1 MAACPTIHR
10 RLILGRYEEDGA
22 MLESLMTSMNTK
34 VQDGPKR
41 RTARICG
48 KQMLAGSVQCPSTLR
63 SLTALS
69 SEGALANFGRKLT
82 SQETRFWSEVAR
94 IFAEL
99 DNNWQF
105 FQQDI
110 DEFGFDEAAGT
121 VVEPHC

>member
-22 MLESLMTSMNTK
+22 MLESLMTSMKTK
-34 VQDGPKR
+34 AQDGADLWEAD
-41 RTARICG
+41 ARWGPVI
-48 KQMLAGSVQCPSTLR
+48 
-63 SLTALS
+63 
-69 SEGALANFGRKLT
+69 ANFGQKLT
-82 SQETRFWSEVAR
+82 ETRLWSEVAR